1 MKPSKRFTR
10 SGQDVVPFK
19 RSLAP
24 SSSSPLVVTGRIMTH
39 RLGDFLFDGAALA
52 LEGIPEPV
60 PHTSS
65 ASAADLAPVTSFYG
79 RDDLLSSAILLK
91 KSAAPPETQTAF
103 ARWQNQVATPLVPPP
118 QEPKGFVLVE
128 EERLAE
134 LTRFESTLQREKEL
148 IARQTNGREQSLSI
162 FEHDRIDPRVPSESV
177 RRAMRDM
184 SAARCKFLAAEWA
197 TLHANWARHAA
208 HFSFNTPYVYRDYAD
223 ASDAKLGAE
232 LRNPAASWLLKSAPG
247 HMQEKKL
254 KMVKQ
259 ASESFRLRRDRD
271 TMLFEDDRSFL
282 CQQMFEATTRAL
294 DYDRYCSLALIF
306 GPMPPEQWRHAKS
319 RPGLQYFVRATA
331 NALIIQRCW
340 NVFWTLY
347 KLRRYRAARRV
358 QTKFR
363 AWYGYKSLHPLV
375 ILRLR
380 FGKRTYY
387 FYCWARWRQYNQL
400 VKAIAARL
408 ELMRIRWVRMCF
420 ANWKGLANAKGAKKR
435 QILATFRRRFD
446 TRAACL
452 QRMVQFRDKSRRI
465 KLWLRTTWNLPQW
478 IVWKEYVASH
488 KRLKAL
494 SRVIVPVQAFVRM
507 VQRRRF
513 FQRLKAVRP
522 VFMKFLFM
530 LHCKTATHKAREEAI
545 LVKFVTWGP
554 EETARRAAVKTE
566 NERRRQL
573 REQQVAEDRAAGAL
587 AELKEHLRSGNGRT
601 QLRILTDLYRRTH
614 KLSGNKA
621 RVAAESELLGRCFS
635 CNLDL
640 QIFEYRTT
648 HPPFIVCADPTC
660 KLAFASGEEYIRHT
674 AEMAKEDDTETR
686 EEVKAARRGSAVL
699 MKAASMKK
707 AELAAKLHA
716 NDKKKGKSK
725 IKNKAA
731 ASVAKYAPVAA
742 AETDVDQNIREH
754 SMVDFAELHL
764 LLRHPLGL
772 EGCRNFLA
780 RKFGIGVLVN
790 TLDAWSEIQIWR
802 SISVSSDNFVKRAL
816 AIYENFIRPGGAR
829 PALIELDDGD
839 LRDDLDEGD
848 GPDWLEL
855 LLAKL
860 DAVKNREFEGF
871 YQATRHK
878 FWYHR
883 LLGLRGRRVQSWTDF
898 RMLTSDVFDGFEWA
912 CFMSLFRA
920 LWADQDQIEQF
931 MRSREKQRYDASLA
945 ELAARMQA
953 SLLVDCRVARRLEIA
968 AWCADFRVDEQRMA
982 AEAQVAA
989 DALLE
994 QEVKFLVSRAAAVW
1008 ARETL
1013 FRIRHD
1019 EQRMHEAKGAMCD
1032 DAVDWAADDVM
1043 DHIFDFYVPRL
1054 LDTMLAYDEMVEGMM
1069 EYAGMLKNKKL
1080 KKRLELNVAPVGVR
1094 EDLTWFKES
1103 LRASVAEDL
1112 KKIPR
1117 DFMGAVRLV
1126 QRRARGMLGRNK
1138 ARAAFIAVWAKK
1150 FDPEHDRFYYVD
1162 QQNGQLSWERPAF
1175 FVHLFPNVRW

>member
-1 MKPSKRFTR
+1 MKPSTKR
-10 SGQDVVPFK
+10 GQDVTSSKGRSPVP
-19 RSLAP
+19 P
-24 SSSSPLVVTGRIMTH
+24 SSSPLIVTGRIMTH

-60 PHTSS
+60 PHT

-91 KSAAPPETQTAF
+91 KSAAPPETQTAY

-128 EERLAE
+128 EARLAE
-134 LTRFESTLQREKEL
+134 LTRFESTMQREKEL

-162 FEHDRIDPRVPSESV
+162 FEHDRIDPRVPSDSV

-197 TLHANWARHAA
+197 TLHTNWARHAA

-232 LRNPAASWLLKSAPG
+232 LRNPGASWLLKAAPG
-247 HMQEKKL
+247 HMQEKKM

-259 ASESFRLRRDRD
+259 ASETFRLRRDRD

-294 DYDRYCSLALIF
+294 DYDRYCSLALLF
-306 GPMPPEQWRHAKS
+306 GPMPPEQWCRAKS

-331 NALIIQRCW
+331 NALTIQRCW
-340 NVFWTLY
+340 NVFWTLH

-358 QTKFR
+358 QAKFR

-387 FYCWARWRQYNQL
+387 FYCWARWQQYNKL

-408 ELMRIRWVRMCF
+408 ELMRTRWARMCF
-420 ANWKGLANAKGAKKR
+420 ANWKGFAFAKGEKKR

-446 TRAACL
+446 TRSACL
-452 QRMVQFRDKSRRI
+452 LRMALFRDKSRRI

-478 IVWKEYVASH
+478 IVWKEYVVSQ

-494 SRVIVPVQAFVRM
+494 SRVIVPVQAFIRM

-513 FQRLKAVRP
+513 FLRLKAVRP
-522 VFMKFLFM
+522 VFLKFVFM
-530 LHCKTATHKAREEAI
+530 LHCKTATRKAREEAV

-587 AELKEHLRSGNGRT
+587 AELKKHLRSGNGRT
-601 QLRILTDLYRRTH
+601 QLRIQTVLYRRTH
-614 KLSGNKA
+614 KLSGAKA
-621 RVAAESELLGRCFS
+621 TVAAESELLGKCFS
-635 CNLDL
+635 CNVDL
-640 QIFEYRTT
+640 QVFEYRTT
-648 HPPFIVCADPTC
+648 NPPFIVCADPTC
-660 KLAFASGEEYIRHT
+660 KLTFASGEEYMRHT
-674 AEMAKEDDTETR
+674 ADMAKDDEPGTS

-699 MKAASMKK
+699 MKAVSMKK
-707 AELAAKLHA
+707 AEQAANLHA
-716 NDKKKGKSK
+716 NDKKKNKK
-725 IKNKAA
+725 KKAA
-731 ASVAKYAPVAA
+731 AASGKYAPVAA
-742 AETDVDQNIREH
+742 ADIEVDQNVREH

-764 LLRHPLGL
+764 LLRNPVGL

-780 RKFGIGVLVN
+780 RKFGIGVLVH

-816 AIYENFIRPGGAR
+816 SIYENFIRPGGTR
-829 PALIELDDGD
+829 PVLIDLDDGD
-839 LRDDLDEGD
+839 MRDDLDEGE
-848 GPDWLEL
+848 GPGWLAL

-871 YQATRHK
+871 YQASRHK

-883 LLGLRGRRVQSWTDF
+883 LLGLRGRRVQSWTDH

-912 CFMSLFRA
+912 CFLSLHRA
-920 LWADQDQIEQF
+920 LWADQDQAGQF
-931 MRSREKQRYDASLA
+931 LRSREKQRYDASVA
-945 ELAARMQA
+945 ELAVRVQA
-953 SLLVDCRVARRLEIA
+953 SLLEDCRVARKQDIVT
-968 AWCADFRVDEQRMA
+968 WCADFRTDEMRMA
-982 AEAQVAA
+982 AEALVAA

-994 QEVKFLVSRAAAVW
+994 QEVGRLASRAAVVW

-1013 FRIRHD
+1013 FRIQHD
-1019 EQRMHEAKGAMCD
+1019 EQSSHEAKAAMCD
-1032 DAVDWAADDVM
+1032 DAVDWAADDLM
-1043 DHIFDFYVPRL
+1043 DHVFDFYVPRL
-1054 LDTMLAYDEMVEGMM
+1054 LDTMLGYEEMVEGLM

-1080 KKRLELNVAPVGVR
+1080 KKRLEVNVAPVGVR
-1094 EDLTWFKES
+1094 EDLSWFKEA

-1112 KKIPR
+1112 KKTPK

-1126 QRRARGMLGRNK
+1126 QRRARGILGRNK
-1138 ARAAFIAVWAKK
+1138 ARAVFITIWAKK
-1150 FDPEHDRFYYVD
+1150 WDPENERFYYVD
-1162 QQNGQLSWERPAF
+1162 QQHGQLSWERPAF
-1175 FVHLFPNVRW
+1175 FTHLFPKVGW